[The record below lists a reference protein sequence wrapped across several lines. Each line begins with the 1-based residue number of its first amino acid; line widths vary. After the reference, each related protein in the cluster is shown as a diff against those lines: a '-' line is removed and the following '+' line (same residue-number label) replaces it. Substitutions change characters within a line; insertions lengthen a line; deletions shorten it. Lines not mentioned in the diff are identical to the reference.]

1 LVYRM
6 EAMMSLELEISSL
19 KILKD
24 AKLEKLE

>member
-1 LVYRM
+1 M